1 MHHLVAAAAPNQRW
15 VFQILHELTVDQ
27 HVDPVHYLHLVCV
40 QFRQPVAG
48 PQPDILAG
56 ALGAH
61 PFHQLQDARHVGRMQ
76 RIAAGERQPLARH
89 ARIVQIGDDAVFQR
103 RGKRLAGVE
112 PPGAFVV
119 AAGALVHAAGD
130 KQRAAGAGAV
140 DDVDWI
146 VLVIIHLRPA
156 HQAILLAILPPG
168 SAPNP
173 HVLRVR
179 SGWCALA
186 EGKLAATIT
195 PDEQASA

>member
-1 MHHLVAAAAPNQRW
+1 
-15 VFQILHELTVDQ
+15 
-27 HVDPVHYLHLVCV
+27 
-40 QFRQPVAG
+40 
-48 PQPDILAG
+48 
-56 ALGAH
+56 
-61 PFHQLQDARHVGRMQ
+61 MQ

-140 DDVDWI
+140 DHVNRVI
-146 VLVIIHLRPA
+146 LVIIHVRPA

-173 HVLRVR
+173 HVLGCVYAPVCARWPKANWLR
-179 SGWCALA
+179 QSRLMNRLLHRLHGAFQPSCPLPRCFTRRFTSSCLPALNGRASGL
-186 EGKLAATIT
+186 
-195 PDEQASA
+195 PR